1 MTESDVGAMVRGR
14 KDKLTMKANMNG
26 NGKMKVLLESR
37 NILKRTNVCILTY
50 IMLNLGLI
58 WSVLSGF
65 TYNVQALLLALG
77 FYALSLLVALSPVG
91 ELILRLQ
98 TGCRKIKRKDHEAH
112 IRPLFDEAYEKAR
125 ALTPGLPNGIKL
137 YMSSDNSANAFATG
151 RRTICVTRGLL
162 KLPPEQIKAILGHE
176 FGHIAHRDT
185 YLLQGVVI
193 GNLMV
198 TVVVTVVRI
207 LALFCTTIGQINAI
221 FSVAGVGR
229 TLQFVFASIAKVLV
243 IIGFNV
249 FMWFWNKLGVL
260 LVMRSSREN
269 EYEADRFSANC
280 GWRVPLIDAL
290 ETLAA
295 GSNEAPTG
303 LFAILASS
311 HPDIDSR
318 IARLQEMD

>member
-1 MTESDVGAMVRGR
+1 MNDDVNKNEKKIR
-14 KDKLTMKANMNG
+14 
-26 NGKMKVLLESR
+26 LESR
-37 NILKRTNVCILTY
+37 NILKRSNVCILTY
-50 IMLNLGLI
+50 IALNLLLI
-58 WSVLSGF
+58 WSILSAF
-65 TYNVQALLLALG
+65 TYEPQFLLYSLA
-77 FYALSLLVALSPVG
+77 FYAVSLLVALSPVG

-98 TGCRKIKRKDHEAH
+98 TGCRKIKRKDHEAL
-112 IRPLFDEAYEKAR
+112 IRPLFDEAYAHAKA
-125 ALTPGLPNGIKL
+125 LIPEIPDGIRL
-137 YMSSDNSANAFATG
+137 YMSGDNAPNAFATG

-176 FGHIAHRDT
+176 FGHIVHRDT

-198 TVVVTVVRI
+198 TIVVTITRI
-207 LALFCTTIGQINAI
+207 LALFCTTVGQINAI

-280 GWRVPLIDAL
+280 GWRLPLIDAL

-303 LFAILASS
+303 LFAMLASS

-318 IARLQEMD
+318 IARLQEMA